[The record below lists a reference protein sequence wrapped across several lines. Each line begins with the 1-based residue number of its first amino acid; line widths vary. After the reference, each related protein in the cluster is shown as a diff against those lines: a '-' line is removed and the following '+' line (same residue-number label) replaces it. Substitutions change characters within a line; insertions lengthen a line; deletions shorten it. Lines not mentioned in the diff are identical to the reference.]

1 MKSRINEINELI
13 YLKTRLIR
21 ETKKELKALYDER
34 NSLITYER
42 LNSQLKTKKRKK

>member
-34 NSLITYER
+34 NSLITYNR
-42 LNSQLKTKKRKK
+42 LNSQLKTKKLKK

>member
-34 NSLITYER
+34 NSLITYNR
-42 LNSQLKTKKRKK
+42 LNSQFKTKKRKK

>member
-1 MKSRINEINELI
+1 MNKRIKEINELI
-13 YLKTRLIR
+13 YLKSKLIK